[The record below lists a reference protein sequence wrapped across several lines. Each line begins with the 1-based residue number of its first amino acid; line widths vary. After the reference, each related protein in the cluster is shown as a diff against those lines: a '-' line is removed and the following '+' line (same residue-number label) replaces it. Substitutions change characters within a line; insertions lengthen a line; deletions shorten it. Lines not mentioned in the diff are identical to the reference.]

1 MNLYYRELGE
11 GNPPIVILHGVF
23 GSCDNWL
30 TVSKGLAETN
40 KIYLL
45 DARNHGQSPHSE
57 EFNYDIMA
65 DDLSEFIVNNNLVNP
80 IIIGH
85 SMGGKTV
92 MKFAIKYPTLYS
104 KMIVVDI
111 SPRYYAPHHHSI
123 LAGLEAIKLDV
134 LQSRQEADD
143 ILKSF
148 EPSLGVRQFLLKNLY
163 RNEQNGFSWRMN
175 LNVIK
180 DKIENIGE
188 PLTAN
193 SKITKPTLFVRGANS
208 NYIFEKD
215 IELINSIFS
224 NVKIETIEN
233 AGHWVQAEKPKEFL
247 EEVKKFISL

>member
-1 MNLYYRELGE
+1 MNLYNRELGE

-40 KIYLL
+40 KIHLL

-57 EFNYDIMA
+57 EFNYDLMA
-65 DDLSEFIVNNNLVNP
+65 DDLEEFIIQNKLVNP

-85 SMGGKTV
+85 SMGGKTA
-92 MKFAIKYPTLYS
+92 MKFASKHPTLYS

-111 SPRYYAPHHHSI
+111 SPRYYPPHHHSI
-123 LAGLEAIKLDV
+123 LAGLEAIKLGA

-180 DKIENIGE
+180 SKIENIGE
-188 PLTAN
+188 PLDVN
-193 SKITKPTLFVRGANS
+193 SKITNPTLFIRGANS
-208 NYIFEKD
+208 NYILETD

-224 NVKIETIEN
+224 DAKIATVEN
-233 AGHWVQAEKPKEFL
+233 AGHWVQAERPTEFL
-247 EEVKKFISL
+247 DEVKKFI

>member
-65 DDLSEFIVNNNLVNP
+65 DDLAEFINQNKLVQP

-92 MKFAIKYPTLYS
+92 MKFASKYPMLFS
-104 KMIVVDI
+104 KMVVVDI

-123 LAGLEAIKLDV
+123 LAGLEAIKLDT
-134 LQSRQEADD
+134 LQNRQEADD

-180 DKIENIGE
+180 SKIENIGE
-188 PLTAN
+188 PLDVN
-193 SKITKPTLFVRGANS
+193 SKITNPTLFVRGANS
-208 NYIFEKD
+208 NYILDTD
-215 IELINSIFS
+215 IELIKKIFS
-224 NVKIETIEN
+224 DVKIATVEN
-233 AGHWVQAEKPKEFL
+233 AGHWVQAEKPIEFL
-247 EEVKKFISL
+247 NEIKKFI

>member
-1 MNLYYRELGE
+1 MNLYFRELGE

-57 EFNYDIMA
+57 DFNYDIMA
-65 DDLSEFIVNNNLVNP
+65 DDLFEFIQQHQLVKP

-92 MKFAIKYPTLYS
+92 MKFAVKHPDAFS
-104 KMIVVDI
+104 KMVVVDI
-111 SPRYYAPHHHSI
+111 SPRYYTPHHQSI
-123 LAGLEAIKLDV
+123 LAGLSAINLET

-143 ILKSF
+143 IFKAF
-148 EPSLGVRQFLLKNLY
+148 EPELGVRQFLLKNLY

-175 LNVIK
+175 FDVIK
-180 DKIENIGE
+180 NKIENIGE
-188 PLTAN
+188 ALNENA
-193 SKITKPTLFVRGANS
+193 KIAQPTLFVKGANS
-208 NYIFEKD
+208 NYIKEKD
-215 IELINSIFS
+215 IELIKTIFS
-224 NVKIETIEN
+224 NVEIATIEG

-247 EEVKKFISL
+247 EEVKKFL